1 MRALDEKY
9 VNKEKREPS
18 VACTR
23 THDWLKEHWAVSR
36 MPLVG
41 LLVNQNVKHDL
52 YNDAPKILLVHL
64 LKP

>member
-1 MRALDEKY
+1 MRTLCGLVIGGK
-9 VNKEKREPS
+9 
-18 VACTR
+18 
-23 THDWLKEHWAVSR
+23 HIGIVSR

-41 LLVNQNVKHDL
+41 LLVNENVKHHL

>member
-1 MRALDEKY
+1 MRALDETY
-9 VNKEKREPS
+9 VNKEKCEPS

-23 THDWLKEHWAVSR
+23 TRDWLKAHWAVSR

-41 LLVNQNVKHDL
+41 LLVNENVKHHL
-52 YNDAPKILLVHL
+52 YNDAPKLLFVHF